1 MVDFYNK
8 VHGGEKTNEPMD
20 GEEFTD
26 ISNLL
31 DSVPLTMRMN

>member
-1 MVDFYNK
+1 MVDYYNK
-8 VHGGEKTNEPMD
+8 VHGGDKSAEPLESD
-20 GEEFTD
+20 EFAE